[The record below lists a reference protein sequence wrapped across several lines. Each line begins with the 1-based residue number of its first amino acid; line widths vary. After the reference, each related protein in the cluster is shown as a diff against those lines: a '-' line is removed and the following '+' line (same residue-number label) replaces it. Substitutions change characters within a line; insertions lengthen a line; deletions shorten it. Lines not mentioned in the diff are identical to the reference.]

1 MINRLKRLVPS
12 DANKTRVLLVV
23 MCINFGFVGVDVVM
37 AHSQS
42 HFFRWTVIP
51 IGYSALAVL
60 AILSRVVFHSSVGA
74 KRAFQAMM
82 WLGVLVGVMG
92 TFFHLHGNATS
103 SPVSL
108 HRLLIEGS
116 PVAAPIAF
124 AGIASYALVSE
135 HYRGRARDSR
145 LLTLVGLGFFGAMAA
160 AFLDHARLGFVPS
173 YTLIPIA
180 SGALAALSCLYI
192 AYSNATAAETRV
204 LLYILGINA
213 LIGLVGFGFHVLG
226 DLAGT
231 ESIVWARFLYR
242 NPILGPL
249 LFCNLALLAGLC
261 VLPGTKVALT
271 STMSPNDTTR
281 NASASAGHRQ

>member
-12 DANKTRVLLVV
+12 DFGKTRVLLVV
-23 MCINFGFVGVDVVM
+23 MCLNFLFVGVDVVM

-60 AILSRVVFHSSVGA
+60 AIVVRMIFHSSMVA

-82 WLGVLVGVMG
+82 WLGVLVGVTG

-135 HYRGRARDSR
+135 HYRGRVRDSR

-160 AFLDHARLGFVPS
+160 AFLDHARLGFLPN

-180 SGALAALSCLYI
+180 SGALAAISCLYI
-192 AYSNATAAETRV
+192 AYCKATATETRV
-204 LLYILGINA
+204 LLYILGMNA
-213 LIGLVGFGFHVLG
+213 FIGLVGFAFHVLG

-231 ESIVWARFLYR
+231 ESVVWARFLYR

-249 LFCNLALLAGLC
+249 LFCNLALLAGLS
-261 VLPGTKVALT
+261 VLPGAKVALT
-271 STMSPNDTTR
+271 ASMNPKDTTKIDIHQP
-281 NASASAGHRQ
+281 A